1 MKIVADDRIPYLKGA
16 LENFAT
22 MLYKPGADINSEDLK
37 DADALIIRT
46 RTKVNEALLAN
57 SKVKLV
63 MTATIGY
70 DHIDTEFLAKAGI
83 KWLNCPG
90 CNAGSVATY
99 LASIIAHRMQS
110 EAYKPEGKTFG
121 IIGHGNVG
129 KRVELVARSFGMNV
143 LITDPLL
150 AALNKASNYQS
161 LDKVLENSDFITIHV
176 PYTESGE
183 HATAYMINEKSL
195 SKMKKGAYII
205 NSSRGGII
213 QEDDLKKELKNKR
226 LKAVLDVWENEPNID
241 LELMQLCELAT
252 SHIAGY
258 SVDGK
263 ANGTTRSVNH
273 IAEDFGLDLHNW
285 SAENLPKSDLVIEV
299 EEGAN
304 GLIKAVKEVY
314 DINDDNN
321 NLKNDPNSFEHLRGT
336 YKPRRD
342 LREIKFVGD
351 EINSQKLSK
360 AMS

>member
-22 MLYKPGADINSEDLK
+22 MLYKPGAEIYSEDLK

-70 DHIDTEFLAKAGI
+70 DHIDTEYLAKAGI

-90 CNAGSVATY
+90 CNAGSVATF
-99 LASIIAHRMQS
+99 LASIIAHRMES
-110 EAYKPEGKTFG
+110 ESYKPEGKNFG

-143 LITDPLL
+143 LVTDPPL
-150 AALNKASNYQS
+150 AALNQESNYLS
-161 LDKVLENSDFITIHV
+161 LEEVLEKSDFITIHV
-176 PYTESGE
+176 PYTTSGE
-183 HATAYMINEKSL
+183 HSTAYMINEKTL
-195 SKMKKGAYII
+195 SKMKKGAWII

-213 QEDDLKKELKNKR
+213 QEDDLKKELQKQR
-226 LKAVLDVWENEPNID
+226 IKAVLDVWENEPNID
-241 LELMQLCELAT
+241 LELMNLCELAT

-273 IAEDFGLDLHNW
+273 IAQDFELDLNNW
-285 SAENLPKSDLVIEV
+285 SAKDLPKSHLVIEV
-299 EEGAN
+299 EEGAK
-304 GLIKAVKEVY
+304 GLIKAIKEVY
-314 DINDDNN
+314 DINDDSN
-321 NLKNDPNSFEHLRGT
+321 NLKSDPASFEYLRGS
-336 YKPRRD
+336 YKARRD

-351 EINSQKLSK
+351 EINSEKLTNS
-360 AMS
+360 MI